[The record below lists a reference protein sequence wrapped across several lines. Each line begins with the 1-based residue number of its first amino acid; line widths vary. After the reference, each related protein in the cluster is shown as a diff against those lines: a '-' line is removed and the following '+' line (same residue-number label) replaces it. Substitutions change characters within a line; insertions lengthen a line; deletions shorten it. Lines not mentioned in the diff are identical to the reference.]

1 MEQDE
6 ERKEESKDGGNEEP
20 SSPSPQSHQ
29 EENTEEGSKDTPSS
43 ATPLFQ
49 EIPTEMCKTNNN
61 LEEALQEAVVDVEKG
76 DGVAAVQATTDG
88 EIEEGQCSL
97 ESDGLQKSDILQL
110 SESEIDIA
118 LENNHLSVNE
128 SGVPQG
134 ELHGEEEI
142 STVTP
147 PQMNDYEHNDDQ
159 LKQDKNQTDH
169 FTPVNYNPD
178 SNEDKIVEV
187 HSDAADNSLI
197 DNDSTLIDES
207 HSKVDDLIECTVHKY
222 DPWNFKGCVTFN
234 L

>member
-6 ERKEESKDGGNEEP
+6 ERKEESKDCGNEP

-29 EENTEEGSKDTPSS
+29 EENTEEGSKDTPLT

-61 LEEALQEAVVDVEKG
+61 LEEALQDVVEG
-76 DGVAAVQATTDG
+76 NGVASVHTTTTGG
-88 EIEEGQCSL
+88 EIEEEQCSL

-142 STVTP
+142 SPVTPP

-159 LKQDKNQTDH
+159 LNQDKNQTDH

-178 SNEDKIVEV
+178 INEDKIVEV

-207 HSKVDDLIECTVHKY
+207 HSKVDGLIEDKCTVHKY